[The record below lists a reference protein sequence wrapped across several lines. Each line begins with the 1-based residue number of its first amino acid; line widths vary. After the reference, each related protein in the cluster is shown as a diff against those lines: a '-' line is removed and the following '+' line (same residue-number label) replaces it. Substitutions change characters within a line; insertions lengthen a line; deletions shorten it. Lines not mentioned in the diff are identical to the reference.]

1 MDIDALILMGDDPEK
16 LLGEYEAKKKII
28 IYPKGKN
35 PTASILIRK
44 DVEIVNSDYLTS
56 PDFSDLELVKD
67 ALVYLLNASFITP
80 RDHIRVLFS
89 KRGERHVMDF
99 DLSMMP
105 LPSIANALSDILDK
119 ELVEKIVKLSRSI
132 VRKGREGNP
141 AGALFIVGDSENVM
155 KESIQKIA
163 NPMESIPL
171 ERRSILDEDNFD
183 TIREF
188 AIMDGATIVNEE
200 GLVLATGVYI
210 KNLSIDQWV
219 VEGGGRHLAAQ
230 SITKITRA
238 VSFAVSSEGTIRIYR
253 DGKMIFEL
261 KDF

>member
-1 MDIDALILMGDDPEK
+1 VDLDALILMGDDPEK
-16 LLGEYEAKKKII
+16 LLNEYEAKKTII

-35 PTASILIRK
+35 PTASILLRN

-56 PDFSDLELVKD
+56 PDFSDLELVRD
-67 ALVYLLNASFITP
+67 ALIYLLNASYITSKD
-80 RDHIRVLFS
+80 RVRVLFS
-89 KRGERHVMDF
+89 KKGERHVMDF
-99 DLSMMP
+99 DLSLMP
-105 LPSIANALSDILDK
+105 LPSLANALSDILDK

-163 NPMESIPL
+163 NPMESISP
-171 ERRSILDEDNFD
+171 ERRNVLNEENFD

-188 AIMDGATIVNEE
+188 AIMDGATIMDEKGYVI
-200 GLVLATGVYI
+200 ATGVYI
-210 KNLSIDQWV
+210 KNLSIDDWV
-219 VEGGGRHLAAQ
+219 MEGGGRHLAAQ
-230 SITKITRA
+230 SITKTTRA